1 MKKRRKAELAVDR
14 IRQRYGADAVK
25 RAAFLNTPVDH
36 MSGGISREKRK
47 VVYTLAGGEEQK

>member
-1 MKKRRKAELAVDR
+1 MAVDR